1 VEIDRKAIGAGEDAD
16 FDRRPDNRRVGFD
29 AERLARRQNALVRGV
44 GFRTEPTLYIVLLL
58 WLLNQ
63 FAFAGVMKM
72 ADNRN
77 REPMVCN
84 VFMVYSQVCTA
95 PMKRFDCSGSER
107 ELWLQIGEVH
117 LNPL

>member
-1 VEIDRKAIGAGEDAD
+1 MLREAGATGRAPSLLY
-16 FDRRPDNRRVGFD
+16 R
-29 AERLARRQNALVRGV
+29 ARNSAGV

-63 FAFAGVMKM
+63 FAFAGVTKV
-72 ADNRN
+72 ADNSN

-107 ELWLQIGEVH
+107 ELWLQIGKVS
-117 LNPL
+117 L